1 MERLEKLEQA
11 IQQEQEES
19 ATRDWMTVQGEG
31 EGSEMVLEEQPVQRP
46 CGMAVSGVW
55 TSGQPEQEE
64 AG

>member
-1 MERLEKLEQA
+1 
-11 IQQEQEES
+11 
-19 ATRDWMTVQGEG
+19 MTVQGEG

-55 TSGQPEQEE
+55 TLGQPEQEE